1 MARGGARTG
10 AGRKPGS
17 LTKRTREVAEALMVE
32 GVTPLEIMLGA
43 ARAVWTEAT
52 KGERIDLDK
61 AAAAA
66 SIAKDAAP
74 YVHPKLASIE
84 HTGKDGKDLIPEASP
99 DDVARRLAFMLAS
112 GAAAQAPTKD

>member
-1 MARGGARTG
+1 MPVGGKRAG
-10 AGRKPGS
+10 AGRKKGVPN
-17 LTKRTREVAEALMVE
+17 KRTQAIQDAVMASGAS
-32 GVTPLEIMLGA
+32 PLDIMLGA

>member
-1 MARGGARTG
+1 MALGGKRPG
-10 AGRKPGS
+10 AGRKKGVPN
-17 LTKRTREVAEALMVE
+17 KRTQAVQEAVAAT
-32 GVTPLEIMLGA
+32 GVSPLDIMLGA
-43 ARAVWTEAT
+43 ARAAWTEAT

-84 HTGKDGKDLIPEASP
+84 HTGKDGKDLIPESDP
-99 DDVARRLAFMLAS
+99 SDLARRVAFLLAR
-112 GAAAQAPTKD
+112 GAAAPAAKD